1 MMRIIFVVFN
11 RMGLPLGLVSGR
23 LRSMLLSASRIIQ
36 LIFAYSQNAAHG
48 AKDFERLASH
58 AEGPAR

>member
-11 RMGLPLGLVSGR
+11 RMGITARFGKWSFVC
-23 LRSMLLSASRIIQ
+23 SMLLGASRIILQ

-48 AKDFERLASH
+48 AKVV
-58 AEGPAR
+58 